1 MKRGTKYAALDV
13 HQTTTLASVREDGG
27 RVIARTILPTEE
39 PAIVEFFRGMR
50 GTVHVAFEEGT
61 QAQWL
66 HDLLVPLVDRVVV
79 CDRRGKSRQ
88 GNKGDQVDADEL
100 SELLRRGAL
109 RAVYHGSAD
118 RVTLKELARTYQN
131 VVEDATRVMLRL
143 KALFRAR
150 AIKAPGRKVYHPKN
164 RSEWLAKL
172 QDRGVRYRAEALYAQ
187 LDVLREL
194 RPKVKAAMVAE
205 AGRDPAWGVL
215 RSVPYLGP
223 VRVALLL
230 ATMRTPWRFR
240 TKRNLWAYSGLAV
253 VTSSSADYT
262 LVDGRPVRRRRAP
275 MTRGLNR
282 NHNRVL
288 KDIFKGA
295 ATAATGRPGP
305 LQDFYRAMIA
315 RGMRDELA
323 RVTLTR
329 KLASLTLRLWK
340 TGERYDPTKLTMQA
354 R

>member
-1 MKRGTKYAALDV
+1 MKRTGKYAALDV
-13 HQTTTLASVREDGG
+13 HQTTTTASVREEGG
-27 RVIARTILPTEE
+27 RVIARTIMPTEE
-39 PAIVEFFRGMR
+39 GAIVEFFRGMR
-50 GTVHVAFEEGT
+50 GAIHVAFEEGT

-100 SELLRRGAL
+100 SELLRQGAL

-118 RVTLKELARTYQN
+118 RATLKELARTYQN

-150 AIKAPGRKVYHPKN
+150 AIKTPGQSVYHPKN
-164 RSEWLAKL
+164 RAEWLGKL
-172 QDRGVRYRAEALYAQ
+172 KDRGVRYRAETLYAQ

-194 RPKVKAAMVAE
+194 RPKVKTAMVAE
-205 AGRDPAWGVL
+205 ARRDPAWEVL
-215 RSVPYLGP
+215 RSIPFLGP

-253 VTSSSADYT
+253 VTSSSSDYT

-288 KDIFKGA
+288 KDVFKGA

-305 LQDFYRAMIA
+305 LQDLYHGMIA
-315 RGMRDELA
+315 RGMREELA

-329 KLASLTLRLWK
+329 KLAALTLRLWK
-340 TGERYDPTKLTMQA
+340 KGERYDPAKLTMQA
-354 R
+354 H